1 MMKEEIMRHCLTAVY
16 NGKTLKSILH

>member
-16 NGKTLKSILH
+16 NGKT